1 MKSLFETSIPQA
13 NTKKAEV
20 NMPSAMEF
28 IAIGLASQAL
38 CLLDA
43 SGVLKALKEKEIF
56 YKRQI
61 DNFNNS
67 HLMKAAFLTLVETKV
82 LLSDHEGYKLT
93 RLGHDLV
100 DHIGILTVPLLG
112 YRKLFAN
119 QLQILKDPSST
130 SHKDIDFSALALASN
145 DFGLMDLDP
154 LLLEIFIKLRP
165 KGTICDLGCGSG
177 EKLRKICKATGV
189 PGLGI
194 DQSEQVIKKSRNQTE
209 HFPKIEMIT
218 GNITKLEN
226 VWEDVELALMC
237 FVCHDIVS
245 FEQCA
250 QVLKS
255 LYVTFP
261 RLRYLVL
268 ADIVSPSEK
277 VPTIMPGFDYVHG
290 LQGITT
296 RNYEETLEVF
306 KLANFNVFNEFK
318 VPNMPN
324 TFIWILQ
331 PLNNK

>member
-1 MKSLFETSIPQA
+1 MKSLSDATIPPA
-13 NTKKAEV
+13 STKKVEAD
-20 NMPSAMEF
+20 MLSAMEF

-43 SGVLKALKEKEIF
+43 SGVLKTLKEKEVF
-56 YKRQI
+56 YKHQI
-61 DNFNNS
+61 NTFNN
-67 HLMKAAFLTLVETKV
+67 HYLMKAAFLTLVETKV
-82 LLSDHEGYKLT
+82 LSVDHQAYKLT
-93 RLGHDLV
+93 KLGRDLV

-119 QLQILKDPSST
+119 QLQILRDSSST
-130 SHKDIDFSALALASN
+130 HHKDIDFSALALASN

-154 LLLEIFIKLRP
+154 LLLEIFVKLRP
-165 KGTICDLGCGSG
+165 RGTICDLGCGSG
-177 EKLRKICKATGV
+177 EKLKKICKATGV

-194 DQSEQVIKKSRNQTE
+194 DQNEQVIKKNKKQME
-209 HFPKIEMIT
+209 YFPKIEMIK
-218 GNITKLEN
+218 GNITELEN

-245 FEQCA
+245 FEQCG

-255 LYVTFP
+255 LYKTFP

-268 ADIVSPSEK
+268 VDIVSPSEK

-296 RNYEETLEVF
+296 RTYEETLEVF
-306 KLANFNVFNEFK
+306 KLANFNIFNEVK